1 MKMEPNIK
9 YKARRTPTIPQSSI
23 SALDSDLDTINSHI
37 IQAVKHLHLAGD
49 MTFDLSRK
57 LKTIKKDHDAR
68 LLKTQE
74 D

>member
-1 MKMEPNIK
+1 MKMEPNKK
-9 YKARRTPTIPQSSI
+9 YRVPLTIPLSSI

-37 IQAVKHLHLAGD
+37 IQAVKHLHIAGD

-57 LKTIKKDHDAR
+57 LKTIKKDNDAW
-68 LLKTQE
+68 LPKAQE